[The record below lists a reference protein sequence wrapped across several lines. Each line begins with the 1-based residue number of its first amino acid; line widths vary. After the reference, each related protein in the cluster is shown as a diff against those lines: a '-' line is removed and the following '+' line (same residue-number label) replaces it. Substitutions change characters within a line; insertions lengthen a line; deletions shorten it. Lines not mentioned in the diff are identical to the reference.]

1 MLPQIKALV
10 LLRNHKMAQQLA
22 CWANKTDLPLPCVS
36 ISVLFNHDIIL
47 SSNKRKY
54 TYFSFDLRVDVGWWG
69 DGWHVA
75 LYRKLSTGFNAVV
88 SWFYETFELSAELQ
102 IIQTTDHV
110 EPSHY
115 SPNAKDRFCFIFLL
129 LQLFETLKTNLE
141 IPLYFSQ
148 SIFVVVIFE
157 INEHNNLNMFECFL
171 ITGP

>member
-10 LLRNHKMAQQLA
+10 LLRNHKMAQQLTS
-22 CWANKTDLPLPCVS
+22 WANKTDLPLPCVS

-129 LQLFETLKTNLE
+129 LQLFETLKTNLG
-141 IPLYFSQ
+141 IPTC
-148 SIFVVVIFE
+148 IFL
-157 INEHNNLNMFECFL
+157 NLSLLSYLRLTNNLNMFECFL